1 MQKGVL
7 SKEVFTEGLN
17 TLIAFYPNWNLN
29 IDSTYVL
36 KKWYEKFE
44 HMDNERFMYMINN
57 YIKNDKSLP
66 TVAGLLACDTIPRKT
81 KDQIEHEKMLREMQN
96 D

>member
-1 MQKGVL
+1 ML
-7 SKEVFTEGLN
+7 EKEVFIEGMN
-17 TLIAFYPNWNLN
+17 TLLAFYPSWKLD
-29 IDSTYVL
+29 IEDSYVL
-36 KKWYEKFE
+36 KKWYEKFK

-81 KDQIEHEKMLREMQN
+81 RDQIEHEKMLAEIGR
-96 D
+96 

>member
-1 MQKGVL
+1 ML
-7 SKEVFTEGLN
+7 SKDVFFEGMDKL
-17 TLIAFYPNWNLN
+17 LAFYPGWKIKN
-29 IDSTYVL
+29 DDATVM
-36 KKWYEKFE
+36 KVWYEMFK
-44 HMDNERFMYMINN
+44 HMDDERFIYMINN

-81 KDQIEHEKMLREMQN
+81 RDQIEHEKMLKEMQN

>member
-1 MQKGVL
+1 ML
-7 SKEVFTEGLN
+7 EKEVFIEGMN
-17 TLIAFYPNWNLN
+17 TLLAFYPSWKLD
-29 IDSTYVL
+29 IEDSYVL
-36 KKWYEKFE
+36 KKWYEKFK

-81 KDQIEHEKMLREMQN
+81 QDQIEHEKMLAEIGR
-96 D
+96 

>member
-1 MQKGVL
+1 ML
-7 SKEVFTEGLN
+7 SKDVFFEGMDKL
-17 TLIAFYPNWNLN
+17 LAFYPGWKIRNDDKN
-29 IDSTYVL
+29 VM
-36 KKWYEKFE
+36 KVWYEMFK
-44 HMDNERFMYMINN
+44 HMDDERFMYMINN